1 MNKILKI
8 IYYRVLWFSSSR
20 YKYYDLLDILLIYL
34 KNVKISS
41 ISKTDYKCNII
52 FLDGSVLTF
61 NNTTIKSCWMSE
73 GTMIFSNKK
82 KLTWYDKSPSYEILY
97 EYRKLILKYEKDENK
112 RLCELSKTQH
122 EIEKN
127 NLIDCLPIKYLR
139 KEKLKTI
146 KK

>member
-8 IYYRVLWFSSSR
+8 IYYRVLWFSIPT

-61 NNTTIKSCWMSE
+61 NNTSKSGWMSE

-97 EYRKLILKYEKDENK
+97 RYRKLILKYKKDEDK
-112 RLCELSKTQH
+112 RKYEQSKTQH

-139 KEKLKTI
+139 KQKLKTI